1 MERKKYIPQ
10 EIEPRWQQR
19 WDEDQ
24 LYRALVDQSK
34 EKYYSLT
41 MLPYPSGDLH
51 IGHLSLIH
59 I

>member
-1 MERKKYIPQ
+1 METSKYIPQ
-10 EIEPRWQQR
+10 EIESRWQQR

-24 LYRALVDQSK
+24 LYRALVDHSK

-41 MLPYPSGDLH
+41 MLP
-51 IGHLSLIH
+51 LSLIH